1 LITIFP
7 LAEFIMK
14 KIVIS
19 ATLATIVATV
29 IGCSTMMAPVSMRGS
44 EVTTQDHASD
54 TKVYAQKV
62 PGVGEAHLITRT
74 FINQPPVIPHG
85 IEKYVPLTME
95 ENACMECH
103 QSDELRGKPVPQIGK
118 SHFAEVDGK
127 KILSMT
133 RFQCDSCH
141 VPQVDAPPLV
151 ENTFVGVTK

>member
-1 LITIFP
+1 
-7 LAEFIMK
+7 MK
-14 KIVIS
+14 KLVIS
-19 ATLATIVATV
+19 ATLATLIATV
-29 IGCSTMMAPVSMRGS
+29 VGCSTLLAPVSMRGS
-44 EVTTQDHASD
+44 EVNTQDHAAE
-54 TKVYAQKV
+54 TKIYAQKV
-62 PGVGEAHLITRT
+62 PGVGEPHLITRT

-118 SHFAEVDGK
+118 SHFTEVDGK
-127 KILSMT
+127 KTLSMM

-151 ENTFVGVTK
+151 DNTFVGVTK

>member
-1 LITIFP
+1 
-7 LAEFIMK
+7 MK
-14 KIVIS
+14 KLVIS

-29 IGCSTMMAPVSMRGS
+29 IGCTTMMAPVSMRGAG
-44 EVTTQDHASD
+44 VTAQDMAPQN
-54 TKVYAQKV
+54 KEYAAKV
-62 PGVGEAHLITRT
+62 PGIGNPALITRT
-74 FINQPPVIPHG
+74 FMNQPPVVPHS
-85 IEKYVPLTME
+85 IEKYVPLTMD

-118 SHFAEVDGK
+118 SHFVEANGK
-127 KILSMT
+127 KILEMT